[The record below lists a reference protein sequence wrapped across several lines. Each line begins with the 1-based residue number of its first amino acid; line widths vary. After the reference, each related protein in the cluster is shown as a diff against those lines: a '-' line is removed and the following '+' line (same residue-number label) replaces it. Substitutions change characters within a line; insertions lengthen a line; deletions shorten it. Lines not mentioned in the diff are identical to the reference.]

1 MAKLIPGKIRMEG
14 MAFYEKGQI
23 KIVEVNN
30 RIIYSR
36 VADYNLRYSLTDEA
50 VFCSCEFFQEKHY
63 CAHLAGLEYFLKND
77 TEGKEV
83 LARLELEET
92 SQKETQGRVSF
103 GSLFLDR
110 ILPTEE
116 EEPKYRL
123 IALGQEDTYTGDF
136 LWTLPPSSYTSR
148 DVPIW
153 LIFFFQAEDGIRDE
167 RSYIVRDIRAFLQTI
182 QKEGYYQIGKS
193 YYEPL
198 YFDAFDEASQE
209 FIVFLRG
216 LMVMEKILP

>member
-50 VFCSCEFFQEKHY
+50 IFCSCEFFQEKHY

-110 ILPTEE
+110 ILLREE
-116 EEPKYRL
+116 EGPKYRL

-136 LWTLPPSSYTSR
+136 LWTLRLRRIP
-148 DVPIW
+148 
-153 LIFFFQAEDGIRDE
+153 DE
-167 RSYIVRDIRAFLQTI
+167 RSYVVRDIRAFYRQFKKKGITRLEKAIMNLSILMLLT
-182 QKEGYYQIGKS
+182 KPVKS
-193 YYEPL
+193 SLFFYEV
-198 YFDAFDEASQE
+198 SW
-209 FIVFLRG
+209 
-216 LMVMEKILP
+216 

>member
-14 MAFYEKGQI
+14 MTFYEKGQI

-36 VADYNLRYSLTDEA
+36 VADYNLRYSLADEA

-110 ILPTEE
+110 ILPIEE

-136 LWTLPPSSYTSR
+136 LWTLRLRRIP
-148 DVPIW
+148 
-153 LIFFFQAEDGIRDE
+153 DE
-167 RSYIVRDIRAFLQTI
+167 RSYVVRDIRAFLQI
-182 QKEGYYQIGKS
+182 
-193 YYEPL
+193 
-198 YFDAFDEASQE
+198 F
-209 FIVFLRG
+209 
-216 LMVMEKILP
+216 